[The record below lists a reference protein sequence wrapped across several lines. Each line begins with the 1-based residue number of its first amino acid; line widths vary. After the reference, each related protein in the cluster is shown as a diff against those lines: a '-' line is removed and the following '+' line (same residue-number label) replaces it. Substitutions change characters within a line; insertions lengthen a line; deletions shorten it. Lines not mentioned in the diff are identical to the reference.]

1 MQTATTKQ
9 VRAIVRNV
17 FGDFINK
24 GFAGSYTWTDKMTGG
39 EYKRSVAFRIGY
51 GMAETQRQAMLKRV
65 SDVFLLAGYDN
76 KVTVTD
82 STEQQ
87 RAEARLWSR
96 DDSGTYLRIKAV
108 LG

>member
-9 VRAIVRNV
+9 VRNIVRNV
-17 FGDFINK
+17 FGDLINK
-24 GFAGSYTWTDKMTGG
+24 GVCGSYTWTDKMTGG
-39 EYKRSVAFRIGY
+39 ADKRSVAFRIGY
-51 GMAETQRQAMLKRV
+51 GMAEAQRQAILKRV

-76 KVTVTD
+76 KITITD

-87 RAEARLWSR
+87 RAAAMLWSR

>member
-17 FGDFINK
+17 FGDFINR
-24 GFAGSYTWTDKMTGG
+24 GFGSYTWTDKMKGG
-39 EYKRSVAFRIGY
+39 ADKRSVAFRIGY
-51 GMAETQRQAMLKRV
+51 GMAEVQRQAILKRV

-76 KVTVTD
+76 KITVTD

-87 RAEARLWSR
+87 RADARLWSR

>member
-17 FGDFINK
+17 FGEYINR
-24 GFAGSYTWTDKMTGG
+24 GFAGSYTWTDKMQGG
-39 EYKRSVAFRIGY
+39 EDKRSVAFRIGY
-51 GMAETQRQAMLKRV
+51 GMAEAQRQAILKRV

-76 KVTVTD
+76 KITVTD

-87 RAEARLWSR
+87 RADAMLWHR

-108 LG
+108 IG

>member
-9 VRAIVRNV
+9 VRRLVRNV
-17 FGDFINK
+17 FGDLIKK
-24 GFAGSYTWTDKMTGG
+24 GFGSYTWTDKMRGG
-39 EYKRSVAFRIGY
+39 EDKRSVAFRIGY
-51 GMAETQRQAMLKRV
+51 GMAEQQRQAILKRV

-76 KVTVTD
+76 KITITD

-87 RAEARLWSR
+87 RAEGRLWSR

-108 LG
+108 IS

>member
-9 VRAIVRNV
+9 VRKIVRNS
-17 FGDFINK
+17 FGEYINR
-24 GFAGSYTWTDKMTGG
+24 GFAGSYTWTDKI
-39 EYKRSVAFRIGY
+39 KREAMGRRVAFRIGY
-51 GMAETQRQAMLKRV
+51 GMAEQQRAKIQREVQALFWML
-65 SDVFLLAGYDN
+65 GYDN

>member
-9 VRAIVRNV
+9 VRRLVRNV
-17 FGDFINK
+17 FGDLINR
-24 GFAGSYTWTDKMTGG
+24 GFGSYTWTDKMAGG
-39 EYKRSVAFRIGY
+39 EDKRSVAFRIGY
-51 GMAETQRQAMLKRV
+51 GMAEQQRQAILKRV

-76 KVTVTD
+76 KITITD

-108 LG
+108 IS